1 MFFDKLER
9 VKLVNQNEIMDIRAE
24 KLDLIEW
31 IAQINDA
38 SVIKEIKAIRKE
50 KEVDWWDGLSANQ
63 KEDIEAGLVDLDQGK
78 KKPFNKVLSKY
89 K

>member
-1 MFFDKLER
+1 M
-9 VKLVNQNEIMDIRAE
+9 NIQAE

-38 SVIKEIKAIRKE
+38 SVIKEIKAIKKE
-50 KEVDWWDGLSANQ
+50 KEGDWWDTLSSAQ
-63 KEDIEAGLVDLDQGK
+63 KEDIEAGLTDLENRK
-78 KKPFNKVLSKY
+78 KKTFTKVLAKY